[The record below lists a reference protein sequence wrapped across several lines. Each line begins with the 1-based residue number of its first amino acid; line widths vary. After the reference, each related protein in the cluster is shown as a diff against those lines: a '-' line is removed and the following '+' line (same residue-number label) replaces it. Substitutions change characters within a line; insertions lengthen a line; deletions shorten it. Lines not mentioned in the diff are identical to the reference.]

1 MVSRIR
7 TAGDVSLLTRAES
20 LGRHSTNA
28 IRVSHLYLSR
38 DKMTS
43 ISAETLYREIGDVQ
57 LQDVLKTDD
66 KVLRE
71 GTAATADEMR
81 TINVGGQLLVDAVAT
96 PIPDSCRRNAIELIA
111 EGIRKAIN
119 VTEDLWF
126 LFVFDRET
134 AALIRQ
140 ANADSL
146 CCADCTGPS
155 FSSCH
160 D

>member
-7 TAGDVSLLTRAES
+7 TVGDVSLTRAES
-20 LGRHSTNA
+20 SRRHWTKG
-28 IRVSHLYLSR
+28 IRVSHIYLSR
-38 DKMTS
+38 DMTTS
-43 ISAETLYREIGDVQ
+43 ISAETLDRDIGDVQ
-57 LQDVLKTDD
+57 LQDVAKTDD
-66 KVLRE
+66 KVLHE
-71 GTAATADEMR
+71 GTAATAAEIC
-81 TINVGGQLLVDAVAT
+81 TINVGGQFLVDAVAT
-96 PIPDSCRRNAIELIA
+96 LLPASCRRNAIGLTV
-111 EGIRKAIN
+111 EGIRKAIDVIQN
-119 VTEDLWF
+119 LWF

-155 FSSCH
+155 SSSCH

>member
-20 LGRHSTNA
+20 LGRHSTDA
-28 IRVSHLYLSR
+28 IRISHLYLSR

-43 ISAETLYREIGDVQ
+43 ISAETLDREIGDVQ
-57 LQDVLKTDD
+57 LLAELKTDD
-66 KVLRE
+66 KVPRE
-71 GTAATADEMR
+71 GTAATADEIR
-81 TINVGGQLLVDAVAT
+81 SINVGDQLLLDTVAT
-96 PIPDSCRRNAIELIA
+96 QIPDSCRRIAIELVV

-119 VTEDLWF
+119 ITEDLWF
-126 LFVFDRET
+126 LFVFDHET

-155 FSSCH
+155 SCSCH